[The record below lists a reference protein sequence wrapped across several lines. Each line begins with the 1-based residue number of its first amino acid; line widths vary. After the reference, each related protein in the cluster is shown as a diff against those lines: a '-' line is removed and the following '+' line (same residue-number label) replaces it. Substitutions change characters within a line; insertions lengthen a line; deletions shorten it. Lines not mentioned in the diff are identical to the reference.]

1 MVKPF
6 MSQAQV
12 PLVVQTQG
20 VDEKGRTQSLLIP
33 DERPLTLYLNRRE
46 LVTLM
51 TLGSSPECLVLGW
64 LRNQNLAQ
72 SLDDIQSIQ
81 VDWDVASAAVLAHEA
96 VLQRWDLASQ
106 QRLVTTGCGQGA
118 HHGSMTPTTQVLGHQ
133 RLATKTLVA
142 IVAHVRSLQTVY
154 KEAGSVHGCGLF
166 RGTDLLIWI
175 EDVGRHNA
183 VDAIAGWMWMND
195 IAGHDLT
202 FYTTGRLTSEM
213 VVKSAHMGIPILL
226 SRSGATRMGLEMAR
240 EVGMTLVS
248 RCVGE
253 HFLVL
258 NGEQRLMFENP
269 LETEIP

>member
-1 MVKPF
+1 MVKPS

-12 PLVVQTQG
+12 PLVVETRV
-20 VDEKGRTQSLLIP
+20 VDEKGRTQLLCIP

-51 TLGSSPECLVLGW
+51 TLGASPELLVLGW

-72 SLDDIQSIQ
+72 SLDEIHSIQ
-81 VDWDVASAAVLAHEA
+81 VDWDVDSAAVLAHA
-96 VLQRWDLASQ
+96 SVLQRWEQASH

-118 HHGSMTPTTQVLGHQ
+118 HHGPMSPPARFLGDH
-133 RLATKTLVA
+133 RLSTRTLVEV
-142 IVAHVRSLQTVY
+142 VAHVRGLQTVY
-154 KEAGSVHGCGLF
+154 KQAGSVHGCGLF
-166 RGTDLLIWI
+166 RGTELLLWI

-195 IAGHDLT
+195 TPGHDLT

-213 VVKSAHMGIPILL
+213 VVKSAHMGIPFLL
-226 SRSGATRMGLEMAR
+226 SRSGATRMGLEMAQQ
-240 EVGMTLVS
+240 VGMTMIG

-258 NGEQRLMFENP
+258 TGQQRLTFDSAP
-269 LETEIP
+269 

>member
-1 MVKPF
+1 MVKPL

-33 DERPLTLYLNRRE
+33 DERPLTIYLNRRE

-51 TLGSSPECLVLGW
+51 TLGASPECLVLGW

-81 VDWDVASAAVLAHEA
+81 VEWDVASAAVLAKDA
-96 VLQRWDLASQ
+96 VLERWEQASQ

-118 HHGSMTPTTQVLGHQ
+118 HHGVMMPTTSVLGNQ
-133 RLATKTLVA
+133 RLNTQTLVA

-166 RGTDLLIWI
+166 RGTDLLLWI

-213 VVKSAHMGIPILL
+213 VVKSAHMGIPFLL

-258 NGEQRLMFENP
+258 NGEQRLMFETP
-269 LETEIP
+269 LEMENP